1 VARFDGVLL
10 DIDGVL
16 AVSWVALPGAIETLE
31 WLREQAIPFR
41 LVTNTTTYTR
51 AELARTLS
59 DAGIAVS
66 PGEIVTAVAAT
77 AAYLRKAHPGARA
90 FVLSD
95 GDARAD
101 LEGVELVDEGAGVVV
116 LGGAY
121 EGFDYPTINRV
132 FQMLMDGAALVAM
145 HRNLYWRTS
154 EGWQLDS
161 GAYVSGLE
169 EATGRPAAICGKPAE
184 AYFSSALEQ
193 IGVPAGQAAMVG
205 DDLVNDVLG
214 AQAVGLSGVL
224 VRTGKFRAQDLE
236 RAGGSPDVVLDSIAD
251 LPNLLTSA

>member
-1 VARFDGVLL
+1 MLL

-16 AVSWVALPGAIETLE
+16 AVSWEALPGAIEALE
-31 WLREQAIPFR
+31 WLREHEVPFR
-41 LVTNTTTYTR
+41 LVTNTTTHTR

-59 DAGIAVS
+59 EAGIAAA

-77 AAYLRKAHPGARA
+77 AAYLRKAHPGARV

-101 LEGVELVDEGAGVVV
+101 LEGVELVDEGADVVV

-121 EGFDYPTINRV
+121 EGFDYPTMNRV
-132 FQMLMDGAALVAM
+132 FRMLMDGAALVAM

-154 EGWQLDS
+154 EGWQLDG
-161 GAYVSGLE
+161 GAYVVGLE
-169 EATGRPAAICGKPAE
+169 QATGRPAAVCGKPAE
-184 AYFSSALEQ
+184 AYFASALEQ
-193 IGVPAGQAAMVG
+193 IGVPAGRAAMVG

-224 VRTGKFRAQDLE
+224 VRTGKFRAEDL
-236 RAGGSPDVVLDSIAD
+236 RRVGGSPDVVLDSIAD
-251 LPNLLTSA
+251 LPNLLASA